1 VPVVPGQPTDQHAA
15 LAPAELREQ
24 YGEPSP
30 IALALIKD
38 HLDEVHQRFIAASP
52 FVCVATVDGDGAPT
66 VSPKGD
72 APGFVT
78 ILDDHTLLLPDRPG
92 NNKILT
98 LSHAAADG
106 RVALLFF
113 VPGVREMLRVHGDA
127 EVTQDP
133 SLLELGRA
141 NSRLPPSA
149 LLVRVRTSY
158 LHCGKAAIRSKL
170 WDPDQHAEPGTIPT
184 LGKVLAQ
191 QRLVESRD
199 SDALDEIVEQTYRE
213 TLY

>member
-1 VPVVPGQPTDQHAA
+1 VTAPDAAAQPTGLAA
-15 LAPAELREQ
+15 DALREQ

-30 IALALIKD
+30 VALALIKD
-38 HLDEVHQRFIAASP
+38 HLDEVHQQFIALSP
-52 FVCVATVDGDGAPT
+52 FVCIATCDADGAPT

-78 ILDDHTLLLPDRPG
+78 VLDRATLLLPDRPG

-98 LSHAAADG
+98 LSHAASDP

-127 EVTQDP
+127 EVTGEP
-133 SLLELGRA
+133 TLLELGRA
-141 NSRLPPSA
+141 GGRLPPSA
-149 LLVRVRTSY
+149 LLIRVRTAY
-158 LHCGKAAIRSKL
+158 LHCGKAAIRSKM
-170 WDPDQHAEPGTIPT
+170 WDPDSRVEPDALPSLGTILT
-184 LGKVLAQ
+184 Q
-191 QRLVESRD
+191 QRLVD
-199 SDALDEIVEQTYRE
+199 TSDVAALDEEIERGYRQ

>member
-1 VPVVPGQPTDQHAA
+1 MTAPDDAAPPTGLAA
-15 LAPAELREQ
+15 GELRDQ

-30 IALALIKD
+30 LALALIKD
-38 HLDEVHQRFIAASP
+38 HLDEAHQRFIALSP
-52 FVCVATVDGDGAPT
+52 LVCIATTDADGAPT

-72 APGFVT
+72 APGFV
-78 ILDDHTLLLPDRPG
+78 IVLDRTTLLLPDRPG

-98 LSHAAADG
+98 LSHAASDP

-127 EVTQDP
+127 EVTREP
-133 SLLELGRA
+133 TMLELGRA
-141 NSRLPPSA
+141 GGRLPPSA
-149 LLVRVRTSY
+149 LLIRVRTAY

-170 WDPDQHAEPGTIPT
+170 WDPDSRVEAGALPS
-184 LGKVLAQ
+184 LGQILTQ
-191 QRLVESRD
+191 QRLVEERD
-199 SDALDEIVEQTYRE
+199 VAELDAQIEHGYQS

>member
-1 VPVVPGQPTDQHAA
+1 MAAADADQPTGLAA
-15 LAPAELREQ
+15 DALREQ

-38 HLDEVHQRFIAASP
+38 HLDEVHRQFVAHSP
-52 FVCVATVDGDGAPT
+52 LVCIATVDEEGAPT

-78 ILDDHTLLLPDRPG
+78 VLDERTLLLPDRPG

-98 LSHAAADG
+98 LSHAAADP

-127 EVTQDP
+127 EVTQEP
-133 SLLELGRA
+133 SLLEHGRA
-141 NSRLPPSA
+141 NGRLPPSA
-149 LLVRVRTSY
+149 LLVRVRTAY
-158 LHCGKAAIRSKL
+158 LHCGKAAIRAKL
-170 WDPDQHAEPGTIPT
+170 WDPERHVEPGTLPS
-184 LGKVLAQ
+184 LGKVLTE
-191 QRLVESRD
+191 QRLVETRD
-199 SDALDEIVEQTYRE
+199 TEALDELVEQTYRQ